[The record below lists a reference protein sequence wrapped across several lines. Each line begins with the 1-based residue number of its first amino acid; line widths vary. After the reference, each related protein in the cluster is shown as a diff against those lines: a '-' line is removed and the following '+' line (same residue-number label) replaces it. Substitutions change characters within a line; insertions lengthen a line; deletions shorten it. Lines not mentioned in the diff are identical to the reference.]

1 MLGCSSS
8 VAWLICMILEA
19 PCDVSLGP
27 YQASMDKLTF
37 VFKFAVHVFKTKVL
51 FELWQIIDELAK
63 GGIIVEIVF

>member
-19 PCDVSLGP
+19 PCDVSVEP
-27 YQASMDKLTF
+27 HQASINRLTV
-37 VFKFAVHVFKTKVL
+37 VFKLAVHIFKTKVL